1 LPPNLNDRSISK
13 EESTM
18 SSQSGSKQGG
28 NFPLDD
34 LTFDLITILHEKS
47 KGLEA
52 YQKYLGDAKGDQEI
66 ARVIEQVMQQ
76 DQQTIQQLQQHLG
89 RLLSQQGGSG
99 RGAGGDVELS
109 AASTGSGTNTGPT
122 S

>member
-1 LPPNLNDRSISK
+1 
-13 EESTM
+13 M

-47 KGLEA
+47 KGIEA
-52 YQKYLGDAKGDQEI
+52 YQKYLDDAKGDQEI

-76 DQQTIQQLQQHLG
+76 DRQTIQQLQQHLG

-99 RGAGGDVELS
+99 RNAGGGDVELS
-109 AASTGSGTNTGPT
+109 AASTGGATNTGPT